1 MSSKEKRKIA
11 RQNGAKAAGSKTPEG
26 IAISSMNAVR
36 HGLAAKSLVLTN
48 ESMANYLELLQ
59 AYRNKF
65 KPQDKVESDLIDQ
78 MVAAQWRIRR
88 LWTMQTAA
96 LDLKMDQQEAE
107 IAAKFTVIDQPT
119 RASYAFTTL
128 ANEEKALELYLRY
141 EISYT
146 RMYDRAQRALL
157 RLRNEKLQNDP
168 NSAPPVPDIAE
179 NQGER
184 AGQPDQE
191 QTESGIAAHPQPA
204 SEPDSAPGSL
214 SPVEKT
220 SSASKECLK
229 IASPWHRW
237 FSIETPEERE

>member
-48 ESMANYLELLQ
+48 ESMANYLELLE
-59 AYRNKF
+59 AYRDKF

-107 IAAKFTVIDQPT
+107 IAAKFTSIDQPT

-128 ANEEKALELYLRY
+128 ANEEKALELDLRY

-168 NSAPPVPDIAE
+168 DSAPPEPQAVETQPEPAGDQDPKSNAAGPAE
-179 NQGER
+179 
-184 AGQPDQE
+184 P
-191 QTESGIAAHPQPA
+191 S
-204 SEPDSAPGSL
+204 
-214 SPVEKT
+214 
-220 SSASKECLK
+220 
-229 IASPWHRW
+229 
-237 FSIETPEERE
+237 FTPESRQTVEPTSPPSPERPEIARPSFPAGVPNRT